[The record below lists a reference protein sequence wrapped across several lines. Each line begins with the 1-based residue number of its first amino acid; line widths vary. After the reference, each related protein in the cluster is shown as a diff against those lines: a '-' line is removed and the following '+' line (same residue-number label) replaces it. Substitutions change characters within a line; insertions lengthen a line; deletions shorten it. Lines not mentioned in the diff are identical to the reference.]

1 MKKIIAMLVGLMMAG
16 CNAIVVVDCEWG
28 PGVDWSVFACKSC
41 GDMLE
46 GFNYEKSN
54 ICEGSLDTW
63 KKLTASICYNS
74 VQDNIP
80 CYNECKYSLCL
91 DTQPTTDACISC
103 IADSKNDKMQSR
115 LIECYND

>member
-1 MKKIIAMLVGLMMAG
+1 VAG
-16 CNAIVVVDCEWG
+16 RGGNVVIDSESN
-28 PGVDWSVFACKSC
+28 VDWSVFACKSC

-54 ICEGSLDTW
+54 ICEGSLDIW

-91 DTQPTTDACISC
+91 DTQPATDACISC

-115 LIECYND
+115 LIECFVD